1 MALYVSWTLL
11 LTPFSLVLGT
21 GDGDWQTMLAFLT
34 FLLLFLLLYLFPDG
48 RFIPRSNAGRIVLLA
63 GLLVTPFLGLALV
76 TILLPGYAP
85 DEHAYGAVM
94 FSIAV
99 VMTCGVASQVYRYR
113 NVSNPV
119 MRQQTK
125 WVLFGL
131 SAQLIWILWV
141 LWWILFDFQ
150 LLNSISQATWAMLTI
165 HINILIPLLIPITLG
180 LAVLRY
186 RLWDIDPLINR
197 TLVYFT
203 LTSIIIVVY
212 ILIIGVLGVIFQDR
226 GSMILALVATG
237 AAAVIF
243 QPLREWLQ
251 KTVNRLMYGERDNP
265 LRTLNRLSRQVEQAD
280 TTEEILPSLVETVA
294 AALKLPYVA
303 ISVPERDGPGW
314 KVAAAS
320 GELSEWT
327 ESIPIVYLDQE
338 LGRLEVGLR
347 SRGEKLGE
355 SDRMILATIAQL
367 VSMTIRAL
375 ELNEQLQKS
384 RRQLVTAREE
394 ERRRIRRDLHDGL
407 GPVLASLTI
416 QADTTID
423 LLHSDLDEAAEM
435 LKKIRGKAQSAVK
448 DVRLL
453 IHGLRPP
460 ALDELGLV
468 GAVRQYT
475 ANLQPGKLVIDLDA
489 PEHLPKLPAAV
500 EVAAYRIIQEAVN
513 NVIQHANSTSC
524 TVRLA
529 INNDLYV
536 EIVDDG
542 QGLPELGNRGV
553 GIYSMRERAVELGG
567 ICTIEKTSKGG
578 TCLRAQLPLNG
589 LQDE

>member
-1 MALYVSWTLL
+1 
-11 LTPFSLVLGT
+11 
-21 GDGDWQTMLAFLT
+21 
-34 FLLLFLLLYLFPDG
+34 
-48 RFIPRSNAGRIVLLA
+48 
-63 GLLVTPFLGLALV
+63 
-76 TILLPGYAP
+76 
-85 DEHAYGAVM
+85 
-94 FSIAV
+94 
-99 VMTCGVASQVYRYR
+99 
-113 NVSNPV
+113 
-119 MRQQTK
+119 
-125 WVLFGL
+125 
-131 SAQLIWILWV
+131 
-141 LWWILFDFQ
+141 
-150 LLNSISQATWAMLTI
+150 
-165 HINILIPLLIPITLG
+165 
-180 LAVLRY
+180 
-186 RLWDIDPLINR
+186 
-197 TLVYFT
+197 
-203 LTSIIIVVY
+203 
-212 ILIIGVLGVIFQDR
+212 
-226 GSMILALVATG
+226 
-237 AAAVIF
+237 
-243 QPLREWLQ
+243 
-251 KTVNRLMYGERDNP
+251 
-265 LRTLNRLSRQVEQAD
+265 
-280 TTEEILPSLVETVA
+280 
-294 AALKLPYVA
+294 
-303 ISVPERDGPGW
+303 
-314 KVAAAS
+314 
-320 GELSEWT
+320 
-327 ESIPIVYLDQE
+327 
-338 LGRLEVGLR
+338 
-347 SRGEKLGE
+347 
-355 SDRMILATIAQL
+355 MILATIAQL

-435 LKKIRGKAQSAVK
+435 LKKIRTKAQSAVK

-529 INNDLYV
+529 VNNDLYV
-536 EIVDDG
+536 EVVDDG

-578 TCLRAQLPLNG
+578 TRLRAQLPLNG

>member
-34 FLLLFLLLYLFPDG
+34 FILLFLLLYLFPDG
-48 RFIPRSNAGRIVLLA
+48 RFVPRSTAGRIVLLA
-63 GLLVTPFLGLALV
+63 GLLVTPFLSLALV

-150 LLNSISQATWAMLTI
+150 PLNNISQATWAMLTI

-180 LAVLRY
+180 VAVLRY

-226 GSMILALVATG
+226 GSLILALVATG

-265 LRTLNRLSRQVEQAD
+265 LLTLSRLSRQVEQAD

-435 LKKIRGKAQSAVK
+435 LKKIRTKAQSAVK

-529 INNDLYV
+529 VNNDLYV
-536 EIVDDG
+536 EVVDDG

-578 TCLRAQLPLNG
+578 TRLRAQLPLNG